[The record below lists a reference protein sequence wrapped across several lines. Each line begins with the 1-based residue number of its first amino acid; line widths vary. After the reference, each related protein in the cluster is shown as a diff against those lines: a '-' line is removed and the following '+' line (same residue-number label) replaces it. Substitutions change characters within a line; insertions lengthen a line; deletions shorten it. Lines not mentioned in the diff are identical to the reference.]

1 MFKIYDN
8 PTPVIPGAL
17 YLRDANG
24 VDWYESQA
32 RYAADTLK
40 IVVENNCVRA
50 ASYDVSALWPL
61 GAEVIEIPHARVPSE
76 FSADV
81 PEGWDVIDGELRR
94 HVPTAEEL
102 AANAR
107 RRRDAE
113 LQKALYVLDR
123 HDQQKRYGLDTT
135 LTDAEARQWAIYAQ
149 ALRDVPQ
156 QAGFPTQIDWPDPPA

>member
-1 MFKIYDN
+1 
-8 PTPVIPGAL
+8 
-17 YLRDANG
+17 
-24 VDWYESQA
+24 
-32 RYAADTLK
+32 
-40 IVVENNCVRA
+40 
-50 ASYDVSALWPL
+50 
-61 GAEVIEIPHARVPSE
+61 
-76 FSADV
+76 
-81 PEGWDVIDGELRR
+81 VIDGELRR

-123 HDQQKRYGLDTT
+123 HDQQKALWPGHDT
-135 LTDAEARQWAIYAQ
+135 DRCGSAAMGQFYAQ